1 MSHTFSTGQNVMYNS
16 KCCTIFKT
24 RLVDSAPAYLV
35 REIESGT
42 THDNVL
48 ESALTSC
55 TVSHVI
61 DTKCQ
66 ASTRFLIIFTAR
78 FTAVSYPR
86 GAADGSPGWV
96 LVFLASPLG
105 SLWSLGWP
113 FLCSCTCLSAV
124 AFGDSL
130 VHE

>member
-16 KCCTIFKT
+16 NCCTIFKT

-55 TVSHVI
+55 TVAHVI
-61 DTKCQ
+61 NTKW
-66 ASTRFLIIFTAR
+66 TDFT
-78 FTAVSYPR
+78 YN
-86 GAADGSPGWV
+86 GDN
-96 LVFLASPLG
+96 
-105 SLWSLGWP
+105 
-113 FLCSCTCLSAV
+113 AV
-124 AFGDSL
+124 ASQWVFDNIIKNIATATQLSWGSNSDNS
-130 VHE
+130 VYTFSASGETWTKNRS